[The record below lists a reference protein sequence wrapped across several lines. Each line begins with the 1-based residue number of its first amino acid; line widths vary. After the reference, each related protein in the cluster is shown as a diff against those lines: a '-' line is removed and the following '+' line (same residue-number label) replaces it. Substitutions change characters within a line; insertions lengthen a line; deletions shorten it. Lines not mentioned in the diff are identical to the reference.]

1 MEEVKKDISM
11 EYINKLYRYMK
22 KDSSIEDFMEKFH
35 MNQTEL
41 KGILELCRI
50 YGKNVSVIEKNET
63 LVFEKSFP
71 RKVITTKPDLNPTD
85 LIHTEIC
92 VVSDTHFGNIHQ
104 QLHLLNKVYE
114 EAYHRGI
121 DTVLHCGDIVD
132 GNYLNRPEQP
142 RQQFLHGFD
151 EQAGYVV
158 DMYPKVKGIVT
169 KYILGSHDETHYKN
183 GQATINEWISRCRED
198 MVYLGQDS
206 AAININGVKI
216 FMDHPGGGSAQAVSY
231 KPQKRIEILESD
243 YKPKILLIGHYHKS
257 YSFVYRNVRGIE
269 VPCFCDKT
277 QFQQK
282 QGLSNVIG
290 AYFLNIY
297 SDNKGNIQYFEP
309 EEILFRPN
317 DMWDEAG
324 KDKNKVK
331 KLVIQ

>member
-1 MEEVKKDISM
+1 MEEVKKDINI

-22 KDSSIEDFMEKFH
+22 NGLSIEDFMKKFH
-35 MNQTEL
+35 ISFNEL
-41 KGILELCRI
+41 QGILELCRI
-50 YGKNVSVIEKNET
+50 YGKSIEIVKKDGT
-63 LVFEKSFP
+63 LVFEKNMS
-71 RKVITTKPDLNPTD
+71 RNIITNKPELNTKN
-85 LIHTEIC
+85 LIHTEIA

-104 QLHLLNKVYE
+104 QLHLLNKIYK
-114 EAYHRGI
+114 EAYNRGI
-121 DTVLHCGDIVD
+121 TTVLHCGDVVD

-158 DMYPKVKGIVT
+158 DMYPKVSGITT

-183 GQATINEWISRCRED
+183 GQATINSWVSRCRKD
-198 MVYLGQDS
+198 MIYLGQDNAS
-206 AAININGVKI
+206 LEINGVKI
-216 FMDHPGGGSAQAVSY
+216 FMDHPGGGSAQSVSY

-282 QGLSNVIG
+282 QGLSNAVG

-331 KLVIQ
+331 QLVIN